1 MSQVVGFVGAG
12 RMGEPMV
19 YRLVAAG
26 HRVQVYARREA
37 VRERLRA
44 GGATVVDSIAEAA
57 ASADIVITC
66 LFSDDQLVEV
76 VGGPG
81 GVFAAARPDAV
92 VVSHTTGTVT
102 TVTGLAAGNP
112 GGPALLDGPVSGSAD
127 DIAAGKLTVLLGG
140 AAAAVAR
147 ARPVLESYAGT
158 VITTGALGTALSV
171 KLVNNAL
178 FAANAQM
185 AGAALELGKRLGIGE
200 ERLLEA
206 LAVSSGRSYA
216 AGAIGLSGG
225 LVKFEQVAAP
235 FLRKDVAACR
245 AATADL
251 GIDIGRLGPVID
263 GGPFELG

>member
-26 HRVQVYARREA
+26 HRVRVYARRDS

-44 GGATVVDSIAEAA
+44 RGATVVDSIAEAVS
-57 ASADIVITC
+57 SADIAILC
-66 LFSDDQLVEV
+66 LFSDAQLVEV
-76 VGGPG
+76 LGGPD
-81 GVFAAARPDAV
+81 GVFAAARRDTI

-112 GGPALLDGPVSGSAD
+112 GGPTLLDGPVSGSAD

-147 ARPVLESYAGT
+147 ARPVLESYAST
-158 VITTGALGTALSV
+158 IITTGALGTALSV

-185 AGAALELGKRLGIGE
+185 AAAALELGKRLGIGE
-200 ERLLEA
+200 EQLLDA
-206 LAVSSGRSYA
+206 LAVSSGRSFA
-216 AGAIGLSGG
+216 AGSIGRTGG
-225 LVKFEQVAAP
+225 LVKFEQVVAP

-245 AATADL
+245 SATADL
-251 GIDIGRLGPVID
+251 GIDFGRLGAVID
-263 GGPFELG
+263 GGPFDLS

>member
-26 HRVQVYARREA
+26 HRVQVYARREP

-44 GGATVVDSIAEAA
+44 GGATVVDSVAAA
-57 ASADIVITC
+57 ASSADLVILC
-66 LFSDDQLVEV
+66 LFSDAQLVEV
-76 VGGPG
+76 LSGPG
-81 GVFAAARPDAV
+81 GVLAAAPPDAV
-92 VVSHTTGTVT
+92 VVSHTTGAVT
-102 TVTGLAAGNP
+102 TVTGAADGTP
-112 GGPALLDGPVSGSAD
+112 GGPTLLDGPVSGSAD
-127 DIAAGKLTVLLGG
+127 DIAAGELTVLLGG

-147 ARPVLESYAGT
+147 ARPVLESYAST
-158 VITTGALGTALSV
+158 VVTTGALGTALSV

-185 AGAALELGKRLGIGE
+185 AAAAVELGIRLGIGE
-200 ERLLEA
+200 EQLLDA
-206 LAVSSGRSYA
+206 LAVSSGRSFA
-216 AGAIGLSGG
+216 AGSIGRTGG
-225 LVKFEQVAAP
+225 LGKFEQVVAP

-251 GIDIGRLGPVID
+251 GIDIGRLGTVVD
-263 GGPFELG
+263 GGPLDLG

>member
-1 MSQVVGFVGAG
+1 MPQVVGFVGAG

-19 YRLVAAG
+19 YRLIAAG
-26 HRVQVYARREA
+26 HRLQVYARRDS

-44 GGATVVDSIAEAA
+44 AGATVVDSAAEAA
-57 ASADIVITC
+57 SSVDIVIAC
-66 LFSDDQLVEV
+66 LFSDAQLVEV
-76 VGGPG
+76 LAGPG
-81 GVFAAARPDAV
+81 GVLAAAPRDAV
-92 VVSHTTGTVT
+92 VVSHTTGTVS
-102 TVTGLAAGNP
+102 TVTDLVAGHP

-140 AAAAVAR
+140 AADAVAR
-147 ARPVLESYAGT
+147 VRPVLESYAST
-158 VITTGALGTALSV
+158 VIATGALGTALSV

-185 AGAALELGKRLGIGE
+185 AAAALELGTRLGIGE
-200 ERLLEA
+200 QQLLDA

-216 AGAIGLSGG
+216 AGSIGRTGG
-225 LVKFEQVAAP
+225 LVTFEQVVAP

-251 GIDIGRLGPVID
+251 SIDIGRLGAVID
-263 GGPFELG
+263 GGPLDLG